1 MAASSPSLKFAV
13 RRSQPELVA
22 PAIPTPNELKPLS
35 DLDDIYILR
44 VQVPVIQVYRNEPL
58 MAGKD
63 PVEVIRKALAKT
75 LVFYYPF
82 AGRLRQGPGDKLMVD
97 CTGEGVLFTEADA
110 DVTLDQFGDAVH
122 PPFPCFEELLYE
134 VPGSREITNSP
145 LRLSRRKMR
154 KHGVDLQ
161 GDKKIILHASTK
173 IERFSLHHIGM
184 LKKEDKWIFK
194 GDVPLTPKPATD
206 DDGVLSHD
214 EEQPPQVE
222 QEPEQKSELEPKAF
236 SLFE

>member
-154 KHGVDLQ
+154 KHGS
-161 GDKKIILHASTK
+161 GIIDYSRNNQL
-173 IERFSLHHIGM
+173 FN
-184 LKKEDKWIFK
+184 
-194 GDVPLTPKPATD
+194 
-206 DDGVLSHD
+206 
-214 EEQPPQVE
+214 VE
-222 QEPEQKSELEPKAF
+222 
-236 SLFE
+236 